1 MKIKT
6 ILLLI
11 TLLPAIVN
19 AQWVQANL
27 PPITYSKNALADKF
41 VEFNNTIYA
50 GSFYYGLFHST
61 DDGNTWT
68 QIRKDLF
75 KQISSIAVVGNR
87 LFVNVSLQGVYFTN
101 NEGSTWEKLDV
112 PFLGSSNY
120 VDNVFENNGYLIIYS
135 SVVGFLRMSSE
146 NKWERINGDL
156 PEAAKFVYR
165 LNKSNGNITI
175 IINDASFKK
184 HIFTSSNSGS
194 NWYELPYPSILDDI
208 NCVENDGNNIF
219 IGTTKGYGSI
229 SYDSIGVYMYSQQ
242 AKNWKR
248 LSGGGKSWTEVN
260 DISAFDN
267 CLFVATANSLQKST
281 DGGQTWEKVTSGI
294 PENLSIRSIDRING
308 NIYVLLY
315 DSRLFRSTDGGEN
328 WVNIS
333 SNLVY
338 ETTDYIQDIAG
349 TDTNLFLHHGGSVGV
364 FTTSNNC
371 KDWSKADLDISSIK
385 AYISA
390 EQTSFFKI
398 FGPYISYDKGLNW
411 IKIET
416 PGGGMPRPFLWTN
429 DITLCDTTLIAAT
442 NLGVMVSG
450 YHNPNI
456 MIAANS
462 KGWTNTFT
470 EAIGNCFVEKN
481 KIAFMGT
488 DKGIYTSSDFGNTWK
503 LFALTGQ
510 NVKWLFLINNKIY
523 AFTKEKVFI
532 SALSELS
539 WSEKNLAIQNLQK
552 VVYSQNKFYAY
563 VGDNNTW
570 GNVLENSVGNITSI
584 ELEAFSFP
592 STYSLSQNY
601 PNPFNP
607 ETTISYSIP
616 ASLNPSKGGTF
627 VSLKVFD
634 LLGREVVTLV
644 DEYKQAGTYKVIF
657 NVKTPYMAS
666 LPSGI
671 YFYRLQAGSY
681 SETKK
686 LILMK

>member
-1 MKIKT
+1 MKTKT
-6 ILLLI
+6 FLLLI
-11 TLLPAIVN
+11 TLLPAFVN
-19 AQWVQANL
+19 AQWVQTNL
-27 PPITYSKNALADKF
+27 PQITSSKNALADKI
-41 VEFNNTIYA
+41 VEFNNSIYA
-50 GSFYYGLFHST
+50 GSFYYGLFRST
-61 DDGNTWT
+61 DNGNTWI
-68 QIRKDLF
+68 QVRKDLF
-75 KQISSIAVVGNR
+75 KQIGTMAVVGNR
-87 LFVNVSLQGVYFTN
+87 LYVNAIMLGVYSTDFDGN
-101 NEGSTWEKLDV
+101 NWEKLDV

-120 VDNVFENNGYLIIYS
+120 VDNIFENNGYLIVHNS
-135 SVVGFLRMSSE
+135 LVGFLRMGSE
-146 NKWERINGDL
+146 NKWEKI
-156 PEAAKFVYR
+156 
-165 LNKSNGNITI
+165 
-175 IINDASFKK
+175 
-184 HIFTSSNSGS
+184 NSGLYPNGGLYIYTKIKSVMGKILAQATTSLYQTS
-194 NWYELPYPSILDDI
+194 NIGSSWELMSSTPTKDQI
-208 NCVENDGNNIF
+208 NSFTTNGEDVF
-219 IGTTKGYGSI
+219 VGTSYGWFST
-229 SYDSIGVYMYSQQ
+229 SYDSIGVYVYSNSSKQ
-242 AKNWKR
+242 WKR
-248 LSGGGKSWTEVN
+248 LNGGGKTWSEVN

-281 DGGQTWEKVTSGI
+281 DGGQTWEKVTNGI
-294 PENLSIRSIDRING
+294 PENQNIHSIDRING

-315 DSRLFRSTDGGEN
+315 DSRLFRSSDKGNT
-328 WVNIS
+328 WLNIS

-338 ETTDYIQDIAG
+338 EKADYIHDIAG

-364 FTTSNNC
+364 FSTSNNC

-385 AYISA
+385 AYISE

-429 DITLCDTTLIAAT
+429 DITLSDTTLIAAT
-442 NLGVMVSG
+442 NLGVMVCG

-462 KGWTNTFT
+462 KGWTTTFT

-488 DKGIYTSSDFGNTWK
+488 DKGIYTSSDYGNTWE

-570 GNVLENSVGNITSI
+570 GNVLENSVDNITSI

-592 STYSLSQNY
+592 TTYSLAQNY

-607 ETTISYSIP
+607 ETTIEYQLSTP
-616 ASLNPSKGGTF
+616 GF
-627 VSLKVFD
+627 VTLKVYD
-634 LLGREVVTLV
+634 LLGREVLTLV
-644 DEYKQAGTYKVIF
+644 DENKQAGNHNCKLRIE
-657 NVKTPYMAS
+657 NGELS
-666 LPSGI
+666 SGI
-671 YFYRLQAGSY
+671 YFYRLQSGSY

-686 LILMK
+686 LILVK